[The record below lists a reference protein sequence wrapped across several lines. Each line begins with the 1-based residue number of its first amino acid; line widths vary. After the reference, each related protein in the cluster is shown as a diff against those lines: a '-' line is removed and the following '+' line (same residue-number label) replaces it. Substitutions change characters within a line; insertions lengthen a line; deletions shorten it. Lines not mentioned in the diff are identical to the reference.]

1 MADKNIEDLFKDS
14 FENFEEEVRP
24 DVWENIKTGL
34 KGAGLGLLGKTLLN
48 KIGTNTLIAVVSS
61 AVTVIATVSVMN
73 WTGNFVKKNSNDVA
87 NKAIVNENKNPEE
100 INESIKPSVK
110 ETKQEG
116 NTVSETKTPNTKVS
130 EKSVSDEQAMQ
141 ETKIIVEPFHKDR
154 KQIQSVIRTFS
165 ETQIASIFAS
175 PIGGTVPLIV
185 NLSNN
190 GDGVVN
196 KWKYSDGKK
205 DDTNANPVHVFETPG
220 TFTVTLTSTD
230 ANGKTSVDT
239 KEIVVTGNSSISAIP
254 RELTPNGDGVNDV
267 FSFNGK
273 NLIKMSGQ
281 IFDGKGNIVF
291 ECNKVGAKWDGK
303 TKNGEEAKSGLYFY
317 LETAEG
323 TDGKHY
329 EQHGSINLTR

>member
-1 MADKNIEDLFKDS
+1 MANKNYEDLFKDS

-24 DVWENIKTGL
+24 GVWENIKTGL
-34 KGAGLGLLGKTLLN
+34 KGSGLGLLGKTLLN

-73 WTGNFVKKNSNDVA
+73 WTNNAVKKSNTE
-87 NKAIVNENKNPEE
+87 KTTVNEKKNPEYVNDE
-100 INESIKPSVK
+100 VAHPVIKTEK
-110 ETKQEG
+110 
-116 NTVSETKTPNTKVS
+116 S
-130 EKSVSDEQAMQ
+130 EKQASDITVNKDQSVSGEQDLQ
-141 ETKIIVEPFHKDR
+141 ETKIIVEPFRKDK

-190 GDGVVN
+190 GDGVIN

-205 DDTNANPVHVFETPG
+205 DDGNANPVHVFETPG
-220 TFTVTLTSTD
+220 TFTITLTSTD
-230 ANGKTSVDT
+230 AHGKTSVDT
-239 KEIVVTGNSSISAIP
+239 KEIVVTGNSSMSAIP

-273 NLIKMSGQ
+273 NLIKMNGQ
-281 IFDGKGNIVF
+281 VFDGKGNIVF

-303 TKNGEEAKSGLYFY
+303 AKNGEEAKAGLYFY